1 MNWKDAIIK
10 ISTKLLYIAK
20 NNTQVSYIYKYIKV
34 YGGEIL
40 KKFFS
45 SEGKFNIFFV
55 IGLILIISGF
65 FYTKYPI
72 SLIGL
77 LIAFIPETK
86 NSVKHY
92 KETRRINSYL
102 IVEIVVFITTLYII
116 ISTMLGI

>member
-1 MNWKDAIIK
+1 MNWKNAIIK

-20 NNTQVSYIYKYIKV
+20 NNTQVSYIYIYIKV

-55 IGLILIISGF
+55 IAGF

-86 NSVKHY
+86 NSVKYY
-92 KETRRINSYL
+92 KETRKINSYL
-102 IVEIVVFITTLYII
+102 IVEIVVFITILYII